1 MALFNSANRYF
12 RPSVATFR
20 AKKMTFLNCR
30 DSNDISQLNSILF
43 CSVVTWAFTT
53 FQNYYN
59 KNMPVTI
66 CPRFT
71 NFSRK
76 MIT

>member
-1 MALFNSANRYF
+1 MVLFNSPNGYF
-12 RPSVATFR
+12 RLAVATFR

-30 DSNDISQLNSILF
+30 DNNDISQLNSILL
-43 CSVVTWAFTT
+43 CYVVTWAFRM
-53 FQNYYN
+53 FQNFSN

-71 NFSRK
+71 SVSALK
-76 MIT
+76 